1 MKTWNWLIDYTI
13 QRADGSYREKE
24 TTVVASTLLS
34 AYTTACRQIVE
45 EHPGILRYKIWDVGI
60 IAETDDPEEV
70 F

>member
-24 TTVVASTLLS
+24 TTVVASTLPA
-34 AYTTACRQIVE
+34 AYTTACNLIVE
-45 EHPGILRYKIWDVGI
+45 KHPDILRYKIWDGGI
-60 IAETDDPEEV
+60 IAETDDPKEV

>member
-24 TTVVASTLLS
+24 TTVVASTLPA
-34 AYTTACRQIVE
+34 AYTTACNLIVE
-45 EHPGILRYKIWDVGI
+45 EHPDILRYKIWNVGI
-60 IAETDDPEEV
+60 IVDSSDPEEV